1 MLYVLAYYLLKPLF
15 KLLFR
20 LKIKGQ
26 QHLPKEG
33 PFIVASNHASYLDPI
48 LLGLAVYPQ
57 KVKFMAKAELFRF
70 PVFNLLISRLGAFP
84 VKREKGQLTAVKTAS
99 QILKSKSVLGI
110 FPEGTR
116 HKDKLGPAQLG
127 AALVALKTKAP
138 IIPVAIKGTNLV
150 WPPGSRRFYF
160 PPLTVIVGQP
170 LEAVAKTPNWREEAE
185 LLTAKLMAE
194 IERLLASG

>member
-48 LLGLAVYPQ
+48 LLGLAVYP
-57 KVKFMAKAELFRF
+57 KRVKFMAKAELFRL
-70 PVFNLLISRLGAFP
+70 PVFNLLISQLGAFP
-84 VKREKGQLTAVKTAS
+84 VKREMGQWAAIKTAS
-99 QILKSKSVLGI
+99 QILKTKGVLGI

-150 WPPGSRRFYF
+150 WPPGSRRF
-160 PPLTVIVGQP
+160 
-170 LEAVAKTPNWREEAE
+170 
-185 LLTAKLMAE
+185 
-194 IERLLASG
+194 

>member
-57 KVKFMAKAELFRF
+57 RIKFMAKAELFRI
-70 PVFNLLISRLGAFP
+70 PVLNFLIKRLGAFP
-84 VKREKGQLTAVKTAS
+84 VQREKGQLSAVKTAT
-99 QILKSKSVLGI
+99 QILETKGVFGI

-150 WPPGSRRFYF
+150 WPQGSRRFHF

-170 LEAVAKTPNWREEAE
+170 LEVKVKAQNWRDEAE
-185 LLTAKLMAE
+185 QLTAKLMAE
-194 IERLLASG
+194 IKRLLES

>member
-48 LLGLAVYPQ
+48 LLGFVVYPQ
-57 KVKFMAKAELFRF
+57 RIKFMAKAELFRI
-70 PVFNLLISRLGAFP
+70 PVFNFLIRRLGAFP
-84 VKREKGQLTAVKTAS
+84 VQREKGQLSAVKTAT
-99 QILKSKSVLGI
+99 QILKTKGVLGI

-127 AALVALKTKAP
+127 VALVALKTKAP
-138 IIPVAIKGTNLV
+138 IIPVAIKGANLV
-150 WPPGSRRFYF
+150 WPSGSRRFYF

-170 LEAVAKTPNWREEAE
+170 LEVAVKTEKWREEAKQ
-185 LLTAKLMAE
+185 LTAKLMSE
-194 IERLLASG
+194 IKRLLEK